1 MSSTT
6 KTMAQL
12 VATIRETE
20 DQLYDGLNAHGFD
33 FRAVGKIN
41 SDAKRELAVR
51 FGKAVGCDGL
61 YDLPPEACK

>member
-1 MSSTT
+1 MSSTS

-20 DQLYDGLNAHGFD
+20 DQLDDGLNVHGFD

-41 SDAKRELAVR
+41 SDAKHELARR
-51 FGKAVGCDGL
+51 FGKAVGYYGL